1 MRLRS
6 SAGLPSVEVL
16 VPQRCCQWTPSSSIK
31 ERRIPSTCGW
41 QIVISPKILRIP
53 RPATILRCA
62 IWPFFHPF
70 HRRPGSVARS
80 WRRPFP
86 NCGVASPQTP
96 TLDHESLPTTI
107 TQFMRVGPDSCWLA
121 GAHGPSSSSV
131 PFRNRTEAFDTARA
145 SPSHEQAK
153 VPHAVLTESLS
164 EARPERTERR
174 THPFGHRK

>member
-1 MRLRS
+1 MVHKGRS
-6 SAGLPSVEVL
+6 LMSYDSFYCTFRTCFSNCYFSQDSPGFHVLLPSFDA
-16 VPQRCCQWTPSSSIK
+16 QSGRS
-31 ERRIPSTCGW
+31 
-41 QIVISPKILRIP
+41 
-53 RPATILRCA
+53 
-62 IWPFFHPF
+62 FHPF

-86 NCGVASPQTP
+86 SCGVASPQTP

-107 TQFMRVGPDSCWLA
+107 TQFMRVGPDPCWLA
-121 GAHGPSSSSV
+121 GAHGPFSSSV

-174 THPFGHRK
+174 THPFGRRNEAT